1 MENLRSEKVERI
13 MDLVEWFEEYQ
24 PNDLEQIE
32 RIMLGL
38 KYVDNEVV
46 ENDLIQN
53 LYRNIK
59 NIKLDKHLEVS
70 YGFVNAIFRYDENE
84 RMKNK

>member
-1 MENLRSEKVERI
+1 
-13 MDLVEWFEEYQ
+13 
-24 PNDLEQIE
+24 
-32 RIMLGL
+32 MLGL

-46 ENDLIQN
+46 ENYLRQN
-53 LYRNIK
+53 LYINIK

>member
-1 MENLRSEKVERI
+1 MEKLRKERVERI
-13 MDLVEWFEEYQ
+13 IGLIEWFEEFQ

-32 RIMLGL
+32 RFLLGFR
-38 KYVDNEVV
+38 YVDNEVV
-46 ENDLIQN
+46 ENDLRQN

>member
-46 ENDLIQN
+46 ENDLRQN

>member
-24 PNDLEQIE
+24 PNDLEHIE
-32 RIMLGL
+32 RIILGF

-46 ENDLIQN
+46 ESQLRQDMYTKIKFIESEKILELSDSFIDAFFRKDL
-53 LYRNIK
+53 
-59 NIKLDKHLEVS
+59 
-70 YGFVNAIFRYDENE
+70 NE
-84 RMKNK
+84 RMMNK